1 MLEEVN
7 RTAKELSELSIA
19 IEEAESSVRSL
30 LARVD
35 DDADATAACDAALS
49 ELEEAASS
57 LLSAASE
64 IIAQPPPPPPPLG
77 LEKGPFSHFLTKHT
91 QETFHHT

>member
-1 MLEEVN
+1 MTSAASTME
-7 RTAKELSELSIA
+7 
-19 IEEAESSVRSL
+19 
-30 LARVD
+30 
-35 DDADATAACDAALS
+35 DATAACDAALS

-77 LEKGPFSHFLTKHT
+77 LEKGPLIHFSLITCERF
-91 QETFHHT
+91 FHHRVKSTSKICKISTERV

>member
-1 MLEEVN
+1 MLGAPSPPQRRW
-7 RTAKELSELSIA
+7 RTENTEMTSAASTME
-19 IEEAESSVRSL
+19 
-30 LARVD
+30 
-35 DDADATAACDAALS
+35 DATAACDAALS

-77 LEKGPFSHFLTKHT
+77 LEKGPLTHFSLITC
-91 QETFHHT
+91 

>member
-1 MLEEVN
+1 ME
-7 RTAKELSELSIA
+7 
-19 IEEAESSVRSL
+19 
-30 LARVD
+30 
-35 DDADATAACDAALS
+35 DATAACDAALS

-77 LEKGPFSHFLTKHT
+77 LEKVPFTQFLAEHT
-91 QETFHHT
+91 